1 MSTESRSERYRLAV
15 LIDADNASARIAD
28 GLFEEVAKL
37 GEASVRRIYGDF
49 ASSRLKSWSDILSK
63 HAIIPQ
69 QNFAYTQGKNA
80 SDIAL
85 VIDAM
90 DLMHS
95 GRFDGFCLV
104 SSDSDFTRL
113 AARIREQGIDVYGFG
128 EQKTPESFRQA
139 CRRFFFTENLL
150 PETPAPGQ
158 NRAPQKRSLQSPSAA
173 VPLLRKVIDQMEGDD
188 GWVNLGEV
196 GKRMNN
202 LFPDFDSRTYG
213 HGKLSDLV
221 EKAGAF
227 EIDRKPGRGMRIRLK
242 PEAKARSAKS

>member
-1 MSTESRSERYRLAV
+1 MSTESRPDRYRLAV

-28 GLFEEVAKL
+28 GLFEEIAKL

-49 ASSRLKSWSDILSK
+49 ASTRLKAWSDILAK

-69 QNFAYTQGKNA
+69 QNFAYTAGKNA

-150 PETPAPGQ
+150 PGAAPGHD
-158 NRAPQKRSLQSPSAA
+158 RTAVKKSLQPPSAA

-196 GKRMNN
+196 GKRITN

-221 EKAGAF
+221 VKSGSFDVDRQAGRAL
-227 EIDRKPGRGMRIRLK
+227 RIRLK
-242 PEAKARSAKS
+242 QQGRARAGRE